1 MPSIDSV
8 GSQAMYLAAAQAAS
22 QQAARNQQE
31 KTKKQE
37 QVGKAA
43 PPPFL
48 SALTKSSE
56 EATLVQEG
64 LPLEIAGMEM
74 EEAIVFLK
82 DAVEMA
88 GDELKQRQDLAS
100 MEKYRQKVKQFMQF
114 VVKNAFEVEKYQRRG
129 FNRKGRKMDPRVQVK
144 IIDEKLNKLA
154 SEMMYLQKGN
164 LKLLARVEEINGLI
178 IDLIAV

>member
-1 MPSIDSV
+1 MPSIDSI

-22 QQAARNQQE
+22 QQAAKNQQ
-31 KTKKQE
+31 TQAKKNE
-37 QVGKAA
+37 AAGKAK
-43 PPPFL
+43 PSPFL
-48 SALTKSSE
+48 SALAKSKE

-64 LPLEIAGMEM
+64 LPPEIAGMEI

-88 GDELKQRQDLAS
+88 GDELKQKQDLAS
-100 MEKYRQKVKQFMQF
+100 MENYRRKVKQFMQF
-114 VVKNAFEVEKYQRRG
+114 VVKNAFEVEKYQRRL
-129 FNRKGRKMDPRVQVK
+129 RKSRKMDTRVQIK

-154 SEMMYLQKGN
+154 SEMMYLQRQN
-164 LKLLARVEEINGLI
+164 LQILAKVEEINGLI

>member
-1 MPSIDSV
+1 MPSIDSI

-22 QQAARNQQE
+22 QQAARNQQA
-31 KTKKQE
+31 KKQE
-37 QVGKAA
+37 QTGKAA
-43 PPPFL
+43 PPSFI
-48 SALTKSSE
+48 SALTKSQE

-64 LPLEIAGMEM
+64 LPLEIAGMNT
-74 EEAIVFLK
+74 EEAVVFLK

-100 MEKYRQKVKQFMQF
+100 MEKYRQKVKQFMQYII
-114 VVKNAFEVEKYQRRG
+114 KNSFEVEKTQRRG
-129 FNRKGRKMDPRVQVK
+129 FNRKGRKIDPRVQVK

-154 SEMMYLQKGN
+154 SEMMYLQRAN
-164 LKLLARVEEINGLI
+164 LQLLAKVEEINGLI